1 MTSDFL
7 RVCAARPSLKVAEIG
22 YNSKEIADCIDSAGN
37 EGASFVLFP
46 ELSLTGY
53 TCADLFYQQ
62 SFLERAESSLW
73 DLVSRT
79 RDSSVISIVGIP
91 LRSNDRLY
99 NSAVVFGYGRIL
111 GCVPKQYLP
120 NTREFYEQRWF
131 SSGIDLSNRE
141 IKFGDQVVPFGD
153 NLIFENPRSG
163 FSFGV
168 EVCEDL
174 WTVEPPSS
182 ALSLAGASILFNLSA
197 SPETL
202 GKSSY
207 RRDLVSQQSARC
219 NSAYVYSSSGVC
231 ESSTDLVY
239 SGHCMIAENGILLS
253 ESNRFEFDRELIFSD
268 IDLAR
273 LSHERLNNPSFYQ
286 TIVGD
291 RFKRIEVSFDE
302 MEFGDK
308 TTLLRPNP
316 PLPFVP
322 DDPLARAS
330 SCFEIFNIQ
339 TSGLATRLRNSG
351 IWKVVIGLSG
361 GLDSTLALL
370 VAVKTFEKLGIDPS
384 GVNAVSMPGFGTTDR
399 TLGNAERMANELKVS
414 FQVIPINNAVA
425 SHFEDIGHDPEVHD
439 VTFENSQ
446 ARERTQILM
455 DLSNRLGALVVGTG
469 DLSESS
475 LGWCTFNGDHMSMY
489 HVNSGIPKT
498 LVSYMVKWCA
508 DELLEGAASETLLDV
523 LGTPIT
529 PELLPLDD
537 HGRQSQETEEII
549 GPYELHDFFLYH
561 MIRFGSGPAKIIF
574 LAERAFEGLY
584 EKEVL
589 LKWLEVFV
597 RRFFSQQFKRSSMPD
612 GPKVGSV
619 ALSPRGDWRMP
630 SDASPGVWLDEI
642 ESLRNESNQK
652 VTTFK
657 NTN

>member
-1 MTSDFL
+1 MTHDFI
-7 RVCAARPSLKVAEIG
+7 RVCSSRPSLKVAEVS
-22 YNSKEIADCIDSAGN
+22 YNLEEVVSCIDCASN

-53 TCADLFYQQ
+53 TCGDLFKQG
-62 SFLERAESSLW
+62 SFLEKARFSLL

-79 RDSSVISIVGIP
+79 KELPIISMVGIP
-91 LRSNDRLY
+91 LKLNDRLY
-99 NSAVVFGYGRIL
+99 NVAAVFGKGRLYGL
-111 GCVPKQYLP
+111 VPKQFLP

-131 SSGIDLSNRE
+131 TSGKGTNHQEVEFDGSL
-141 IKFGDQVVPFGD
+141 VPFGD
-153 NLIFENPRSG
+153 NLIFEETQLG

-168 EVCEDL
+168 EICEDL

-182 ALSLAGASILFNLSA
+182 SLALAGASILFNLSA

-207 RRDLVSQQSARC
+207 RKELVCQQSARC

-253 ESNRFEFDRELIFSD
+253 ESNRFEHERALIFSD
-268 IDLAR
+268 IDTAR
-273 LSHERLNNPSFYQ
+273 LSHERLQNPSFAQ
-286 TIVGD
+286 NNPTV
-291 RFKRIEVSFDE
+291 RFKKVGVDVNQ
-302 MEFGDK
+302 MELVAD
-308 TTLLRPNP
+308 TALLRPNP

-330 SCFEIFNIQ
+330 SCSEIFNIQ

-351 IWKVVIGLSG
+351 IKKTVIGISG

-370 VAVKTFEKLGIDPS
+370 VLVKTFEKLGLDPK
-384 GVNAVSMPGFGTTDR
+384 GINAVSMPGFGTTDR
-399 TLGNAERMANELKVS
+399 THSNAERLATELKVS
-414 FQVIPINNAVA
+414 YKLIPIKNAVE
-425 SHFEDIGHDPEVHD
+425 SHFKDIGHDPSTHD

-455 DLSNRLGALVVGTG
+455 DLSNSLGALVVGTG

-498 LVSYMVKWCA
+498 LVSFMVKWCS
-508 DELLEGAASETLLDV
+508 DELYEGDASETLLDV

-529 PELLPLDD
+529 PELLPVDK

-561 MIRFGSGPAKIIF
+561 MIRFGSGPTKIIF
-574 LAERAFEGLY
+574 LAVRAFEGLY
-584 EKEVL
+584 NEGVL

-630 SDASPGVWLDEI
+630 SDASPGVWLEEI
-642 ESLRNESNQK
+642 DAMK
-652 VTTFK
+652 K
-657 NTN
+657 K